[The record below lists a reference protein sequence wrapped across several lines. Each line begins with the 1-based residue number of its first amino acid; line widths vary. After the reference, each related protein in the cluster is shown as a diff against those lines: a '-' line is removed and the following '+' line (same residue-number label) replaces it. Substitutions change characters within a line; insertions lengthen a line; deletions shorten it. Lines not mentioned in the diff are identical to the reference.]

1 MGRALA
7 RMFHKAGL
15 RDIVTERLPITLPPG
30 IHHQLFGPA
39 MAAAVGPG
47 TREFTRNGAD
57 HATHWRQASMI
68 LRYMAWRNCHTADP
82 GSAGSPNGQKRLT
95 RTKSD
100 GDCAHVTG
108 KALAWL
114 S

>member
-1 MGRALA
+1 
-7 RMFHKAGL
+7 
-15 RDIVTERLPITLPPG
+15 
-30 IHHQLFGPA
+30 
-39 MAAAVGPG
+39 
-47 TREFTRNGAD
+47 
-57 HATHWRQASMI
+57 MI
-68 LRYMAWRNCHTADP
+68 LRYMAWRNRHTADP

-100 GDCAHVTG
+100 GDCAHFTG